1 MSGARSVIVARVAAA
16 VLLAG
21 GIVAAAAPAGPARA
35 QAFPTKPIRLII
47 PYPPGGPRDL
57 QARLL
62 APKLNEAWGQPIVVD
77 NRAGA
82 SGMIGMELAAKSHP
96 DGHTV
101 VMISAA
107 YTTAPSLYA
116 KLPYDTFR
124 DFVAVAPLTSGPG
137 LLVVNNALPVK
148 SVKELIALAKSRP
161 GQLNFGSAGNGVPS
175 HLSMELFKLMTG
187 TELTHVPY
195 KGMAAA
201 LNDVISGQ
209 IQVSLPT
216 IPGGL
221 PHAQAGRVRAL
232 GVSGAHRSPA
242 APDIP
247 TIAEAG
253 IPGYESTNWYGLS
266 APAGTPSAVVAK
278 LNREIGRIV
287 MAPDVKAKLLAIGM
301 ESESSTPE
309 QFERFLRNEVAK
321 WAKVIKA
328 TGLKLE

>member
-1 MSGARSVIVARVAAA
+1 MSARVIVVLVAVVSA
-16 VLLAG
+16 VGFGIAVG
-21 GIVAAAAPAGPARA
+21 GVSSTAHA
-35 QAFPTKPIRLII
+35 QAFPSKPIRFII
-47 PYPPGGPRDL
+47 PYPPGGPRDM

-62 APKLNEAWGQPIVVD
+62 APKLNEAWGQQIVID

-82 SGMIGMELAAKSHP
+82 SGMIGMELAARAHP

-101 VMISAA
+101 VMISAS

-116 KLPYDTFR
+116 KLPYDTFG

-137 LLVVNNALPVK
+137 ILTVHNALPVK
-148 SVKELIALAKSRP
+148 SVKDLIAHAKSRP

-187 TELTHVPY
+187 TDLTHVPY

-232 GVSGAHRSPA
+232 GVSGARRSPA
-242 APDIP
+242 APDLP

-253 IPGYESTNWYGLS
+253 IPGYESTNWYGIA
-266 APAGTPSAVVAK
+266 APARTPRAILLKMNA
-278 LNREIGRIV
+278 EIGRII
-287 MAPDVKAKLLAIGM
+287 MAPDVKAKLLTIGM

-309 QFERFLRNEVAK
+309 QFDAFLRNEVAK

-328 TGLKLE
+328 TGLKIE

>member
-1 MSGARSVIVARVAAA
+1 MSLRSSVLPVAVVIATGFGAAIGSTPSMAQ
-16 VLLAG
+16 
-21 GIVAAAAPAGPARA
+21 A
-35 QAFPTKPIRLII
+35 QAFPSKPIRFII

-62 APKLNEAWGQPIVVD
+62 APKLNEAWGQQMVID

-82 SGMIGMELAAKSHP
+82 SGMIGMELAARAYP
-96 DGHTV
+96 DGYTV
-101 VMISAA
+101 VMISAS
-107 YTTAPSLYA
+107 YTTAPALYA
-116 KLPYDTFR
+116 KLPYDTFG
-124 DFVAVAPLTSGPG
+124 DFVAVTPLTSGPG
-137 LLVVNNALPVK
+137 ILVVNNALPVK
-148 SVKELIALAKSRP
+148 SVKDLIALAKSRP

-232 GVSGAHRSPA
+232 GVSGARRSPA
-242 APDIP
+242 APEIP

-253 IPGYESTNWYGLS
+253 IPGYESTNWYGVA
-266 APAGTPSAVVAK
+266 APARTPRAIVLKMNA
-278 LNREIGRIV
+278 EIGRII
-287 MAPDVKAKLLAIGM
+287 MLPDVKAKLLTIGM
-301 ESESSTPE
+301 ESESSSPE
-309 QFERFLRNEVAK
+309 QFDAFLHNEVGK